1 MNPLAD
7 HFPAGCWR
15 QPDDGYAGQCSCGHA
30 FHGPTHAA
38 AKKAWANHAAPPVE
52 GLTSGEG
59 DTVPLYSFDEAW
71 DELVNKDDRT
81 SPEEYPDM
89 CLITREELRCYME
102 ARQYACAA
110 SPAQPLTAG
119 GLFACRFDG
128 VDYSRADLQIAQRA
142 ACAIVPLYGTGD
154 HGEQEA
160 AQAGKLWNDHPA
172 VQGALR
178 ALHEARVGTA
188 PDGALEA
195 IDRFVTDHVGN
206 DDTPEGIEVDQRAQ
220 EAVAVLRAMLAAS
233 PKATATASE
242 RYSDED
248 EALYTRWLA
257 GDETLPTLPREKH
270 LRFQARVDR
279 ETKESAR

>member
-1 MNPLAD
+1 MASD
-7 HFPAGCWR
+7 TSR
-15 QPDDGYAGQCSCGHA
+15 
-30 FHGPTHAA
+30 
-38 AKKAWANHAAPPVE
+38 PVE

-71 DELVNKDDRT
+71 GELVNKDDRT

-102 ARQYACAA
+102 ARQCA
-110 SPAQPLTAG
+110 PAATPTQPLTASG
-119 GLFACRFDG
+119 SFACRFDG
-128 VDYSRADLQIAQRA
+128 VDYSRANLQIAQRA

-188 PDGALEA
+188 PNGALEA

-233 PKATATASE
+233 PKVTATASVRE
-242 RYSDED
+242 AFAGLEWTDDRYSLRTPYDGDADGDGRHVVVGGEVVVTFADSDQGDRVRLLVAEAVDDEP
-248 EALYTRWLA
+248 LT
-257 GDETLPTLPREKH
+257 
-270 LRFQARVDR
+270 DR
-279 ETKESAR
+279 GTAAAIGGERA